1 MTNYIIV
8 AVVIAFIGSLSYC
21 IGALNYCEAQK
32 NQEIKAAIEKTQT
45 EERSSCEN
53 MISETNQK
61 SNDKTIKTIVKYETI
76 KSNLSKTDLNQRTLL
91 LQQLEDFNF
100 AD

>member
-1 MTNYIIV
+1 MTNYLIG
-8 AVVIAFIGSLSYC
+8 AVVILFIATFSY
-21 IGALNYCEAQK
+21 YEVQK
-32 NQEIKAAIEKTQT
+32 KQEIKVAIEKTRN
-45 EERSSCEN
+45 EERNSCEN

-61 SNDKTIKTIVKYETI
+61 SSDKTIKTIKKYETI